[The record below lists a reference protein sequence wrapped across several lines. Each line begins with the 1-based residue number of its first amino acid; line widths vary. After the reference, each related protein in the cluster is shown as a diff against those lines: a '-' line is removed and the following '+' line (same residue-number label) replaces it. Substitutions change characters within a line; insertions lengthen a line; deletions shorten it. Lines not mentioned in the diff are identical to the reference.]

1 MDRYR
6 NLLRRVAYLE
16 SLLFEG
22 KQDQENLLNFLGQD
36 YYDKYNLIKSKITD
50 PEYKDIY
57 RMMKKDLDEV
67 EDYIDELSK
76 KQSNMDLRREA
87 KKGAKLIYNQNGWK
101 VYRITTYE
109 AAVYYGSNTKWCITG
124 RYDDHESRGKEYFD
138 NYIKDNDLDGGYYF
152 YIKNDNEKYCLLR
165 KKNGK
170 IHSIWNASDRT
181 IYPDDIKTIIPDFP
195 NIPQIF
201 DLDKP
206 NSGEVTA
213 SLFSNNINDVIEAID
228 NGENLS
234 EYSEEY
240 DASPLTYHINLDHYD
255 IVELLLFNG
264 ADPEYDEGFSVVQP
278 IYMNNLRA
286 MKMFFEA
293 GIDPNGIEADGYTYF
308 KDVLDLDDNYGMVRL
323 FLKNGFSLTNRHF
336 PNNYN
341 AFQYAMSQWNAES
354 VRALYDA
361 GADLSDVINPD
372 YNKKVKLET
381 VINVLENAN
390 IDYSNYV
397 NK

>member
-1 MDRYR
+1 MNKYR

-22 KQDQENLLNFLGQD
+22 KQDQEKLLNFLGQD
-36 YYDKYNLIKSKITD
+36 YYDKYNLIKNKIQD

-57 RMMKKDLDEV
+57 RIMKKDPSEV
-67 EDYIDELSK
+67 ENYIDDF
-76 KQSNMDLRREA
+76 QSNMDLRREA

-195 NIPQIF
+195 NIPQVF

-264 ADPEYDEGFSVVQP
+264 ADPEYDEGFSVVQT

-308 KDVLDLDDNYGMVRL
+308 KDVLDLDDSYGMVRL

-372 YNKKVKLET
+372 YNKKVKLNT
-381 VINVLENAN
+381 VINVLENAD